1 MSDAASAEAR
11 AVIVTAPDDALG
23 DDEVAAI
30 EDFRDDGG
38 AVTLASAGAGAD
50 DAADARDNLDA
61 LAADLG
67 SDLRTGEA
75 VTDGENNLGGEENP
89 TTTNFDT
96 DFDLFGAYGDGD
108 DGGSGGS
115 LAFDDILANPE
126 GSDVPGE
133 YVRFVN
139 DGDAPLD
146 LDGYEVYDAVDNGYA
161 FGAVTVDPGATITLY
176 TGSGSDTDS
185 EVYWGRGG
193 GSGTTAATRCS
204 STIRTGTPS
213 SSTTTE
219 RGRFG
224 ATPDANRGRFLDA
237 EDQKLMRAH
246 SSARIERR
254 TSNPTVVGSNPT
266 VPAIC
271 EQSER

>member
-1 MSDAASAEAR
+1 LSDAAFAEAR

-38 AVTLASAGAGAD
+38 AVVLASAGAGAE
-50 DAADARDNLDA
+50 DAAGARDNLDA

-115 LAFDDILANPE
+115 LAFDGILANPE

-146 LDGYEVYDAVDNGYA
+146 LDGYEVYDAVDNDYT

-176 TGSGSDTDS
+176 TGSGTDTDS

-193 GSGTTAATRCS
+193 GVWNNGGDTV
-204 STIRTGTPS
+204 
-213 SSTTTE
+213 
-219 RGRFG
+219 FVDD
-224 ATPDANRGRFLDA
+224 PDGN
-237 EDQKLMRAH
+237 
-246 SSARIERR
+246 
-254 TSNPTVVGSNPT
+254 TVV
-266 VPAIC
+266 
-271 EQSER
+271 EHDY

>member
-1 MSDAASAEAR
+1 LSDAASAQAC
-11 AVIVTAPDDALG
+11 AVIL
-23 DDEVAAI
+23 
-30 EDFRDDGG
+30 
-38 AVTLASAGAGAD
+38 AGAGAE
-50 DAADARDNLDA
+50 DAAGARDNLDA

-115 LAFDDILANPE
+115 LAFGDILANPE

-139 DGDAPLD
+139 GGDAPLD
-146 LDGYEVYDAVDNGYA
+146 LDGYEVYDAVDNDYT
-161 FGAVTVDPGATITLY
+161 FGAVTVDPGAAITLY

-193 GSGTTAATRCS
+193 GVWNNGGDTV
-204 STIRTGTPS
+204 
-213 SSTTTE
+213 
-219 RGRFG
+219 FVDD
-224 ATPDANRGRFLDA
+224 PDGN
-237 EDQKLMRAH
+237 
-246 SSARIERR
+246 
-254 TSNPTVVGSNPT
+254 TVV
-266 VPAIC
+266 
-271 EQSER
+271 EHDY